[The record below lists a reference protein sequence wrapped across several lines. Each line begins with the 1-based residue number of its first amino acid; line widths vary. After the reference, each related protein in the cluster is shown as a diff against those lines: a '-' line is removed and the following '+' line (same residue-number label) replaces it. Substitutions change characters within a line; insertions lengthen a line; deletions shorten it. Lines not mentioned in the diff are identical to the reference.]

1 MALFSAPLA
10 AWFAAHHGVV
20 DTSALELLGVSR
32 RSRLSMIDDGAIIP
46 LHEGVYRSAAVPFTF
61 RAQCAAISMADP
73 SLVVSCMSAGR
84 LWGLRGCV
92 DTELHAT
99 TTRSSRPVGSQ
110 VRVHRTV
117 DLPDADIVDRVD
129 GIRVTTPPRT
139 YFDIARHV
147 DDLRLESIAEQMID
161 LDLCTFSR
169 LEAVVT
175 RLAVAG
181 RPGATR
187 AMRVLHRRPADRATV
202 DSHLELLLLRHLEWA
217 GIEGLVTQPEVV
229 LPSGRIIHPDLGIP
243 SIGFYIEVDHH
254 TWHGTREAIDRD
266 TQRDRQLRLTGAVV
280 ERVTDSQILDDIRR
294 TVRDLIAL
302 IHRRYISI
310 GREVPKSGT

>member
-1 MALFSAPLA
+1 MAAYSAPLA

-20 DTSALELLGVSR
+20 DLGTLDSMGISRSAR
-32 RSRLSMIDDGAIIP
+32 RSMIDDGRLVP
-46 LHEGVYRSAAVPFTF
+46 VHRGVYRSAFTPFTF
-61 RAQCAAISMADP
+61 RSQCAAASMAD
-73 SLVVSCMSAGR
+73 STTVVSCMSAGR
-84 LWGLRGCV
+84 LWGLRACS
-92 DTELHAT
+92 DSELHVT
-99 TTRSSRPVGSQ
+99 TSLRTKPVGSH
-110 VRVHRTV
+110 VRAHRTL

-161 LDLCTFSR
+161 LDLCNFSR
-169 LEAVVT
+169 LEAVVA
-175 RLAVAG
+175 RLAVPG

-202 DSHLELLLLRHLEWA
+202 DSHLELLLLRYLEWA
-217 GIEGLVTQPEVV
+217 GVEGLVTQPEVV
-229 LPSGRIIHPDLGIP
+229 LPSGRVIHPDLGIP

-266 TQRDRQLRLTGAVV
+266 TDRDRQLRLTGAVV
-280 ERVTDSQILDDIRR
+280 ERVTDTQILDNIRR
-294 TVRDLIAL
+294 TVNDLVAL
-302 IHRRYISI
+302 INRRTAELALAS
-310 GREVPKSGT
+310 T

>member
-1 MALFSAPLA
+1 MPDYSAPLA
-10 AWFAAHHGVV
+10 AWFAAHHGVI
-20 DTSALELLGVSR
+20 DLGTLDSLGISRSVR
-32 RSRLSMIDDGAIIP
+32 RSMVDDGR
-46 LHEGVYRSAAVPFTF
+46 LVEVHRGVYRSAFTPFTF
-61 RAQCAAISMADP
+61 RSQCAAASMADP
-73 SLVVSCMSAGR
+73 TIVVSCMSAGR
-84 LWGLRGCV
+84 LWRLRACI
-92 DTELHAT
+92 DSELHLT
-99 TTRSSRPVGSQ
+99 TSLRTKPVGSQ
-110 VRVHRTV
+110 IRVHRSL

-169 LEAVVT
+169 LESVVT

-202 DSHLELLLLRHLEWA
+202 DSHHELLLLRYLEWA
-217 GIEGLVTQPEVV
+217 GVEGLVKQPAVV
-229 LPSGRIIHPDLGIP
+229 LPSGRVIHPDLGIP
-243 SIGFYIEVDHH
+243 KIGFYIEVDHH
-254 TWHGTREAIDRD
+254 AWHGTREAIDSD

-294 TVRDLIAL
+294 TVNDLVAL
-302 IHRRYISI
+302 IHRRTA
-310 GREVPKSGT
+310 ELAA